1 MRDLSYARAFSLA
14 DGNTSLQPL
23 EQLREAGG
31 AKGAGPGAE
40 NATVTQPNSHWSN
53 SEQQGALRA
62 RGRRARSRNAPLAQ
76 PTAIGTTEG
85 SWGRQGR
92 GAQGQEQKMRPLR
105 SLQPLE
111 QLRAA
116 GGAKG
121 AGRRAR
127 NRKCDPCA
135 AYGHWNNSAQQRAR
149 AQGQEQKMRPPDQ
162 EINRNLTEI

>member
-1 MRDLSYARAFSLA
+1 MGNLGRQGRRAHGQAQRIRPLRSLPA
-14 DGNTSLQPL
+14 IGVFL
-23 EQLREAGG
+23 EAGR
-31 AKGAGPGAE
+31 AKGARRTTRSRKCNPCASYSNYKTCGQQRARGTGPQTE
-40 NATVTQPNSHWSN
+40 NATVTQPNSHCSN

-76 PTAIGTTEG
+76 PTTIGTTEG

-111 QLRAA
+111 RLRAA

-121 AGRRAR
+121 AGRRAA
-127 NRKCDPCA
+127 NKKCDP
-135 AYGHWNNSAQQRAR
+135 
-149 AQGQEQKMRPPDQ
+149 
-162 EINRNLTEI
+162 

>member
-1 MRDLSYARAFSLA
+1 MGNLRRQGRRAHGQAQRIRPLRSLPA
-14 DGNTSLQPL
+14 IGVFL
-23 EQLREAGG
+23 EAGR
-31 AKGAGPGAE
+31 AKGARRTTRSRKCNPCASYSHYKTCGQQRARGAGPPAE
-40 NATVTQPNSHWSN
+40 NATVTQPNSHCSN

-62 RGRRARSRNAPLAQ
+62 RRRRARSRNAPLAQ

-111 QLRAA
+111 RLRAA

-121 AGRRAR
+121 AGRRAA
-127 NRKCDPCA
+127 NKKCDP
-135 AYGHWNNSAQQRAR
+135 
-149 AQGQEQKMRPPDQ
+149 
-162 EINRNLTEI
+162 